1 MRLILQKARS
11 VKSYFRKIRQY
22 MKIAKVGEIAR
33 RYFVM
38 NAFDGVLTGLGMIL
52 GAYVV
57 GLPDPDF
64 IISAGLGVGLALG
77 LSGVWSAYT
86 AEKAERTRS
95 MKELE
100 DALFTNLKNSLID
113 RAAKIAT
120 IWVAFVDGISPVAAV
135 ITTISPFFMARAGIL
150 TTEMAVYTSIA
161 IAIAILFLLGI
172 FLGRTSKE
180 NILIHGAK
188 MGMAGVIIIIILFL
202 IRGIS

>member
-1 MRLILQKARS
+1 
-11 VKSYFRKIRQY
+11 
-22 MKIAKVGEIAR
+22 MKVAKVGEIAR

-180 NILIHGAK
+180 NILIHGTK
-188 MGMAGVIIIIILFL
+188 MAMAGVIITIILFL
-202 IRGIS
+202 LRGTS